1 MQLDIFEHSRDTM
14 LRNDVAEA
22 LLRRDAAAAA
32 TALQSLRDEFA
43 ADECLAPLGT
53 LLAALDPPAE
63 PAAPSFA
70 DHRAAQSA
78 RGALVDRVEPA
89 ARRIFGAPGAAAW
102 LLPLWRDLARRAA
115 PLGFDPEHADA
126 HAAALW
132 LRAGDAVAAAAACER
147 IDSWRRIPAPLAFM
161 TEARYLLHDL
171 DGIWPLLTEL
181 AWLAPRRLDAL
192 TKRLADPVLTRL
204 RRDFDAGFEGAGDAE
219 DLAWFPAWVLT
230 RQPALARL
238 IGQAE
243 AGQNGAPEQA
253 LRLLVEI
260 LGLERQ
266 GRQADLIARR
276 RRLRDLNGALYAAYT
291 ATR

>member
-53 LLAALDPPAE
+53 LLAALDA
-63 PAAPSFA
+63 PAAPGFD

-89 ARRIFGAPGAAAW
+89 ARRIFGAPGGAAW
-102 LLPLWRDLARRAA
+102 LLPLRRDLARRAA

-204 RRDFDAGFEGAGDAE
+204 RRDFDAGFEGAGNAE

-243 AGQNGAPEQA
+243 AGRHAEPEQA

-266 GRQADLIARR
+266 GRQADLVARR
-276 RRLRDLNGALYAAYT
+276 RRLRDLNGTLYAAYT